1 MGFLLIE
8 EPGKVT
14 DMICVAAYD
23 TLWREP
29 WEARYVD
36 NLPAL
41 ICRISCALSTI
52 SSSWK

>member
-1 MGFLLIE
+1 MQTIEHSEDMRQNSFYLLMGFLLIE

-29 WEARYVD
+29 
-36 NLPAL
+36 
-41 ICRISCALSTI
+41 
-52 SSSWK
+52 